1 MLVKQLKMKQKC
13 KTVIF
18 SFHMLLGTLGATL
31 FENLLEVKRVTE
43 TGEEATRLGQI
54 F

>member
-1 MLVKQLKMKQKC
+1 MKQKG

-18 SFHMLLGTLGATL
+18 SCHMLLGTLGATL
-31 FENLLEVKRVTE
+31 FENLLEVKIVTE
-43 TGEEATRLGQI
+43 TGEEATRSGQI